1 MLNIGPRADGSIPPE
16 IKTRI
21 REIGEM
27 IHKNKV
33 GFHGTYPSSFAED
46 SQDWGLITQRTE
58 GNKTKIYLH
67 VFEWPS
73 DGIIRV
79 NGLKNKVLKACIPSL
94 GDQKITFIQK
104 GLLLHV
110 QGTCT

>member
-1 MLNIGPRADGSIPPE
+1 
-16 IKTRI
+16 
-21 REIGEM
+21 M

-33 GFHGTYPSSFAED
+33 GFHGTYPSPFAED

-79 NGLKNKVLKACIPSL
+79 NGLKNKVLKARIPSL
-94 GDQKITFIQK
+94 GDQKSHLSRKDYYFMCK
-104 GLLLHV
+104 DLYV
-110 QGTCT
+110 SR